1 MNFGLDIQSC
11 IARKNYTGTLTICYD
26 EDEEY
31 VGIPYVTFSSPV
43 KAELKYEIFEDDS
56 VDITG
61 SVTFSLKG
69 LCSRCLSETETEVTG
84 EVDACF
90 LPGGDDGENYGYH
103 GGKLDLREALRDAV
117 IAAMPLK
124 LTCKKECELP
134 EYKED

>member
-11 IARKNYTGTLTICYD
+11 IARKNYTGTLTIRYD
-26 EDEEY
+26 EDNEL
-31 VGIPYVTFSSPV
+31 VGIPYVSFSSPV
-43 KAELKYEIFEDDS
+43 KAELNYEIFEDDS
-56 VDITG
+56 VEITG
-61 SVTFSLKG
+61 NVTFSLKG
-69 LCSRCLSETETEVTG
+69 LCSRCLSEVEAEVTG

-117 IAAMPLK
+117 LGAMPLK
-124 LTCKKECELP
+124 LTCKEMCELP